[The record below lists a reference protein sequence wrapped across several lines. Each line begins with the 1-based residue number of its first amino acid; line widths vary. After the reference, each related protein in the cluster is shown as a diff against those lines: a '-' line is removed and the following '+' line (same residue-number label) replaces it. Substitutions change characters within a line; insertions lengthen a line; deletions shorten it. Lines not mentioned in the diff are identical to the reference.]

1 VSISAPSQTPRASQ
15 DSILIALLVTFL
27 FVALQAGSLYWL
39 GRSPIC
45 TCGYIKL
52 WEPNAFGS
60 GNSQHLSDWYTPS
73 HIVHGFIFY
82 FFAWAIFRK
91 ASIAWRFAFA
101 VFIEAAWEVVENT
114 SWIIEYYRGNTVS
127 LNYYGDSI
135 VNSVMDTVWMALGFL
150 VAWRAPVF
158 VTVLLALALEA
169 IAAYVIRDNL
179 TLNVLMFIYPF
190 ESIKAWQTA
199 IGQ

>member
-1 VSISAPSQTPRASQ
+1 MNASTPEAQYRTAKRNTL
-15 DSILIALLVTFL
+15 LILLVPL
-27 FVALQAGSLYWL
+27 AIVAAQALSLYAL
-39 GRSPIC
+39 GRTPIC
-45 TCGYIKL
+45 TCGYVKL
-52 WEPNAFGS
+52 WESNAFGS

-73 HIVHGFIFY
+73 HIVHGFLFY
-82 FFAWAIFRK
+82 LLSWALFRR
-91 ASIAWRFAFA
+91 APIAWRFAFA
-101 VFIEAAWEVVENT
+101 VFIEAAWEVIENT

-135 VNSVMDTVWMALGFL
+135 INSVFDTLWMALGFV
-150 VAWRAPVF
+150 VAWRVPIF
-158 VTVLLALALEA
+158 VTVFLTLALEA

-179 TLNVLMFIYPF
+179 TLNVVMFVYPF

>member
-1 VSISAPSQTPRASQ
+1 MSISAPSQTPRASQ

>member
-1 VSISAPSQTPRASQ
+1 MSIPISSQPRGSLQ
-15 DSILIALLVTFL
+15 QSIRVALLIALLLIV
-27 FVALQAGSLYWL
+27 LQAVTLYWL

-82 FFAWAIFRK
+82 FFAWAVFRN

-135 VNSVMDTVWMALGFL
+135 INSVMDTVWMALGFL
-150 VAWRAPVF
+150 VAWRAPVM

-169 IAAYVIRDNL
+169 AAAYVIRDNL

-190 ESIKAWQTA
+190 RSIKAWQTA

>member
-1 VSISAPSQTPRASQ
+1 MSIPAPSQIPRASQ

-150 VAWRAPVF
+150 VAWRAPVL

>member
-1 VSISAPSQTPRASQ
+1 MNGAGFNDRQSMNGSLRLA
-15 DSILIALLVTFL
+15 LGLALLL
-27 FVALQAGSLYWL
+27 VAAQALSLYLL
-39 GRSPIC
+39 GRSLIC
-45 TCGYIKL
+45 TCGYVKL
-52 WEPNAFGS
+52 WEGNAFGP

-91 ASIAWRFAFA
+91 ASVAWRFAFA

-114 SWIIEYYRGNTVS
+114 SWIIEYYRGQTVS

-135 VNSVMDTVWMALGFL
+135 VNSVMDTVWMSLGFL
-150 VAWRAPVF
+150 IAWRVPVL
-158 VTVLLALALEA
+158 VTVVLALAMEA
-169 IAAYVIRDNL
+169 LAAYVIRDNL

-199 IGQ
+199 VGG